1 MRELRPE
8 VAAVLQS
15 EPMNTSL
22 FLATL
27 AALEMLDGKDPK
39 DFDQTPAGQ
48 YVLPLLRDADTP
60 DQVKVQALRLV
71 DPADPAL
78 TADVLRELLDANGRA
93 VRVEAVRT
101 VAFSPLAESRDW
113 LLSLAAADEADE
125 TVRAEAIL
133 GLANV
138 VARDLDSGETASE
151 MCALLPNL
159 NFDLKAEMFRSLRGV
174 AADPEVLEAVLDSV
188 GERTGRASAWTEI
201 DAQLRFLLPEDRT
214 ARPRRVL
221 LPEPDDR
228 PASDQEWRV
237 ALETSP
243 DGEDGHPD
251 RGRRVFFHP
260 NGPRCYV
267 CHTVNGRGGNIGPD
281 LSTIGRARTR
291 ERLIDSIL
299 EPGREIAPQFTTWS
313 MLTTDGHIHTGM
325 IVHENKGTT
334 VLGTLEGERIELQTI
349 DIDLRTP
356 QRTSVMPD
364 RLEERVT
371 VGEFRDLLAFLQS
384 LGHE

>member
-1 MRELRPE
+1 
-8 VAAVLQS
+8 
-15 EPMNTSL
+15 
-22 FLATL
+22 
-27 AALEMLDGKDPK
+27 
-39 DFDQTPAGQ
+39 
-48 YVLPLLRDADTP
+48 
-60 DQVKVQALRLV
+60 
-71 DPADPAL
+71 
-78 TADVLRELLDANGRA
+78 
-93 VRVEAVRT
+93 
-101 VAFSPLAESRDW
+101 
-113 LLSLAAADEADE
+113 
-125 TVRAEAIL
+125 
-133 GLANV
+133 
-138 VARDLDSGETASE
+138 
-151 MCALLPNL
+151 
-159 NFDLKAEMFRSLRGV
+159 
-174 AADPEVLEAVLDSV
+174 
-188 GERTGRASAWTEI
+188 
-201 DAQLRFLLPEDRT
+201 
-214 ARPRRVL
+214 
-221 LPEPDDR
+221 
-228 PASDQEWRV
+228 
-237 ALETSP
+237 
-243 DGEDGHPD
+243 
-251 RGRRVFFHP
+251 
-260 NGPRCYV
+260 V